1 MAGKPYLGY
10 TNGVQRFRLLGALT
24 VATALLAGCATGAV
38 PGGEPAPSEDQRA
51 FPVTVE
57 HRFGSA
63 TIPEEP
69 ERVVALGYT
78 EQDAILAFGVV
89 PVGVRYAFGPQD
101 DAFFPWADAA
111 AGDAAPTILP
121 REDLD
126 PEAVAAL
133 QPDLIM
139 AVTAGLDRSQYDLL
153 SRIAPVVVPP
163 QDHID
168 FGVPWQEQTRITGR
182 ALGQPQRAEELVAEV
197 EGEFARVRADHPELA
212 GRSVVLSGPAY
223 DGQYPVHASD
233 DTRTRF
239 FVELG
244 MVVPP
249 AIDAAAGDQFYAY
262 LSREQAGMLDGDV
275 VAFQVGSPAERAGI
289 ESDQVLASVPAVAE
303 GRTLW
308 IEGTD
313 YDALQFASPLS
324 LPYLLDEFVPKLT
337 AALG

>member
-1 MAGKPYLGY
+1 MH
-10 TNGVQRFRLLGALT
+10 RIRLLVALA
-24 VATALLAGCATGAV
+24 VASALVTGCAGAAD
-38 PGGEPAPSEDQRA
+38 PEGQPAPSEGGAA
-51 FPVTVE
+51 FPVTVD
-57 HRFGSA
+57 HRFGA
-63 TIPEEP
+63 VTIPEEP
-69 ERVVALGYT
+69 ERVVALGFT

-89 PVGVRYAFGPQD
+89 PVGVRYAFGPED
-101 DAFFPWADAA
+101 DAFFPWADEI
-111 AGDAAPTILP
+111 AGDASPAILP
-121 REDLD
+121 REDVD

-133 QPDLIM
+133 RPDLIM
-139 AVTAGLDRSQYDLL
+139 AVTAGLDRAQYDVL

-163 QDHID
+163 QGHID

-182 ALGQPQRAEELVAEV
+182 ALGQPERAEEIVAEV
-197 EGEFARVRADHPELA
+197 EGEFARVRSEHPQLA

-223 DGQYPVHASD
+223 DGQYPVHAGA

-239 FVELG
+239 FGELG

-289 ESDQVLASVPAVAE
+289 ESDPVLAAVPAVAE

-308 IEGTD
+308 IEGSD

-324 LPYLLDEFVPKLT
+324 LPYLLDGFVPKL
-337 AALG
+337 AASLG